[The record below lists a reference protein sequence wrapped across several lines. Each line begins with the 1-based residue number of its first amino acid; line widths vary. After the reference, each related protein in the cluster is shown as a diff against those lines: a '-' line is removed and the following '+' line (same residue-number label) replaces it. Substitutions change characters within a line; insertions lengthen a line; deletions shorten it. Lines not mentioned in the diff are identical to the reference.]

1 MTFLLLW
8 KVRKYQ
14 EAYGYAQICSN
25 TVRLQPHH
33 FRSSTQHLSYLN
45 LTGIVVMAV
54 SGCYI
59 KVEKNLE
66 KAIHTLE
73 NVLAELKDWEV
84 PVSRLMLEM
93 LGEIQMQKDDSDTS
107 FEGNVRLPDYVRVI

>member
-1 MTFLLLW
+1 
-8 KVRKYQ
+8 
-14 EAYGYAQICSN
+14 
-25 TVRLQPHH
+25 
-33 FRSSTQHLSYLN
+33 
-45 LTGIVVMAV
+45 MAV

-107 FEGNVRLPDYVRVI
+107 FEGNVRLPDYVRGI

>member
-1 MTFLLLW
+1 
-8 KVRKYQ
+8 
-14 EAYGYAQICSN
+14 
-25 TVRLQPHH
+25 
-33 FRSSTQHLSYLN
+33 
-45 LTGIVVMAV
+45 MAV

-59 KVEKNLE
+59 KVEKDLE
-66 KAIHTLE
+66 KAIRTLE

-107 FEGNVRLPDYVRVI
+107 FEGNVRLPDSVRAI